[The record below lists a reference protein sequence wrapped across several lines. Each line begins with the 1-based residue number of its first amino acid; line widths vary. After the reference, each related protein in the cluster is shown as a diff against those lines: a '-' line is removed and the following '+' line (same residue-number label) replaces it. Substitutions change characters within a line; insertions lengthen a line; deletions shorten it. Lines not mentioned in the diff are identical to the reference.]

1 MAAKRLLFGLWEP
14 DSNEI
19 LGNGRASQA
28 INVVPVK
35 GGYKAINGWNRA
47 TGDGGVAYSSS
58 AFPGN
63 ASDVIGAY
71 SAKDQNGTT
80 VDFISTSSSIFSV
93 SFSSGVIT
101 AMSAPPASSGSNAY
115 REFTQ
120 YGRTIFTVG
129 GHDDSQINYNIPDL
143 GWQWTAISSPSL
155 RPKTITTMR
164 DFVVVGNVAQ
174 GLFVGTPDYY
184 ESRVWWS
191 AYGNGLE
198 WSPNPATQCDYQDL
212 IADFGPVQR
221 VLGGNETFV
230 VCQNGV
236 AVMRYVG
243 GAVVMRF
250 DYPHKGIGTNH
261 PASCVRVGPYLY
273 MYARQGF
280 VRLGLSDGDVTWIGA
295 GRVDKEF
302 RYELETRSPYPR
314 ANGYHDQLNGGIGW
328 QYTNTDGWSF
338 FYSYIYDQWVQHGDP
353 DTNDRD
359 DAAFIYS
366 SDISTLSGATYGT
379 GNGVPTAT
387 ALALTTNGQGN
398 QLHSQNDQDNKAHV
412 ILATGL
418 EELAPL
424 RRAVVDKVWPLC
436 ELRDSGLTS
445 PVLLVSS
452 FPDAVNPNLEIDTV
466 YGATAS
472 LQSGGFFTVT
482 GAGSREGRYH
492 RFVLSNSRTAASRAN
507 EQEYMGVDVEFFP
520 RGRH

>member
-47 TGDGGVAYSSS
+47 TRDGGVAYSSS
-58 AFPGN
+58 AFPGS
-63 ASDVIGAY
+63 ASNVIGAY
-71 SAKDQNGTT
+71 SARDQNGNAL
-80 VDFISTSSSIFSV
+80 DFISTTTDIFSI
-93 SFSSGVIT
+93 SFTSGVIT
-101 AMSAPPASSGSNAY
+101 DTASAPTALGSF

-120 YGRTIFTVG
+120 LGNEVYTVG
-129 GHDDSQINYNIPDL
+129 GLVSQVMYLDVSGSL
-143 GWQWTAISSPSL
+143 GWDEIDQSFVG
-155 RPKTITTMR
+155 KTITTLR
-164 DFVVVGNVAQ
+164 DFIVIGNTREDVTQ
-174 GLFVGTPDYY
+174 RYPN
-184 ESRVWWS
+184 RVRWS
-191 AYGNGLE
+191 AFGNGHNWLE
-198 WSPNPATQCDYQDL
+198 SAATQADYQNMR
-212 IADFGPVQR
+212 AEFGQVQR
-221 VLGGNETFV
+221 ILGGNDAFV
-230 VCQNGV
+230 VCDNGV
-236 AVMRYVG
+236 AIMQYVG
-243 GAVVMRF
+243 GAVIMSF
-250 DYPHKGIGTNH
+250 DYIHKGIGTNH
-261 PASCVRVGPYLY
+261 PASCVRVGSYLY
-273 MYARQGF
+273 MYACQGF
-280 VRLGLSDGDVTWIGA
+280 VRLGMQEGDVTWIGA
-295 GRVDKEF
+295 GRVDREF
-302 RYELETRSPYPR
+302 RYLIELNSPYPR